1 MIRYFSFI
9 ILSLFLFCPE
19 VTGSVVSLSLSGQS
33 FRANVQSYK
42 EIKEEGAVL
51 QTDEFTCGAAALATV
66 LREYGDEKITEE
78 MLLSMET
85 QLVKGKGLSLF
96 QLQTL
101 AERRGF
107 KAEGYKIE
115 LANLYD
121 FTSPLILH
129 LKMPEGGHYM
139 VYKGI
144 QGDRIFLVDP
154 AEGNIRMSLDRF
166 ASLWTGYS
174 LALLEKNGEKLQN
187 DFEPPPYSRPELFS
201 VKMRK

>member
-1 MIRYFSFI
+1 M
-9 ILSLFLFCPE
+9 ILSLFLFCRGAA
-19 VTGSVVSLSLSGQS
+19 GSFVPLSFSGHT
-33 FRANVQSYK
+33 FRANVQSIK
-42 EIKEEGAVL
+42 EIKEEEAIL

-66 LREYGDEKITEE
+66 LREYGDDDATEG

-107 KAEGYKIE
+107 KAEGYKME

-121 FTSPLILH
+121 VTAPLILH
-129 LKMPEGGHYM
+129 LAMPEGGHYM

-144 QGDRIFLVDP
+144 QGDRIFLIDP
-154 AEGNIRMSLDRF
+154 GEGNIRMSLERF
-166 ASLWTGYS
+166 VSLWTGHC

-187 DFEPPPYSRPELFS
+187 DFDPPLYSRPELFS
-201 VKMRK
+201 VRIRK